1 MYLFVGLEDVALED
15 VAGAVARD
23 VAEDVEVL
31 RVVRHVEDPVQQAN
45 TILQYVSIHVV
56 YG

>member
-45 TILQYVSIHVV
+45 TIT
-56 YG
+56 